1 MAQRENDMEPMIN
14 DRHGLA
20 MDAGDTAGTYP
31 AAAAKP
37 SLARAKSAAKPTVSR
52 SLAEHDRVFHPD
64 GFDPAHGS
72 CKFRDQL
79 RRLDEAD
86 RLVAFSDTHHADFDA
101 IDPSGHGTIVLAGDI
116 MGSGYVKEEEGKE
129 WLEKTFIPWCER
141 NADKNIVLVPGNH
154 DLYLEDHGAEI
165 KWPKNVTY
173 LVNREA
179 NVNGLRVYGT
189 PYTRLHANGAYEV
202 GSRRLAEEFAK
213 IPEGLDVL
221 IAHTPPHVR
230 GSTIDYDP
238 RSRSYFGSAELTKA
252 ILEKK
257 PKLVICGHV
266 HTGSHRPVRI
276 GDSTVVN
283 VSLVGADRARADYAT
298 RSIGVTR
305 SPDGADFIMDTD
317 DEMRIT
323 APANAA
329 PSVSPSPGADKDA
342 STGRTVAKADKG
354 GRLADKT
361 DTPAATPSP
370 KKDEPRFKLDPMYS
384 DSADFLKMLRRDR
397 RESAVLLPDEFMDF
411 YNAVTDCAKEIN
423 SAIDRG
429 DYRPDP
435 AAFEA
440 MEEAWADYDKYRR
453 TTDNPI
459 VDAVMASAWEI
470 AESARFGFHA
480 RINRVPA
487 LPTAMANPRLS
498 LPPKPAKTVH
508 GSTDP
513 HSHSPISSSSDHP
526 GSSVAEILASFKG
539 GISSPKSHSKP
550 HLPKTVQL
558 GSPGSFREWLKSKY

>member
-1 MAQRENDMEPMIN
+1 MALSMAQRENDMEPMIN

-20 MDAGDTAGTYP
+20 MDADGTAGAYT
-31 AAAAKP
+31 AVSAAKP
-37 SLARAKSAAKPTVSR
+37 SRARARSAVRPTVSR

-154 DLYLEDHGAEI
+154 DLYLEAHGAEV

-202 GSRRLAEEFAK
+202 GSRQLAEEFAK

-238 RSRSYFGSAELTKA
+238 RSRAYFGSAELTKA

-323 APANAA
+323 APA
-329 PSVSPSPGADKDA
+329 P
-342 STGRTVAKADKG
+342 
-354 GRLADKT
+354 
-361 DTPAATPSP
+361 
-370 KKDEPRFKLDPMYS
+370 
-384 DSADFLKMLRRDR
+384 
-397 RESAVLLPDEFMDF
+397 
-411 YNAVTDCAKEIN
+411 
-423 SAIDRG
+423 
-429 DYRPDP
+429 
-435 AAFEA
+435 
-440 MEEAWADYDKYRR
+440 
-453 TTDNPI
+453 
-459 VDAVMASAWEI
+459 
-470 AESARFGFHA
+470 
-480 RINRVPA
+480 
-487 LPTAMANPRLS
+487 
-498 LPPKPAKTVH
+498 PPKPHHPRTVH
-508 GSTDP
+508 
-513 HSHSPISSSSDHP
+513 
-526 GSSVAEILASFKG
+526 
-539 GISSPKSHSKP
+539 
-550 HLPKTVQL
+550 L
-558 GSPGSFREWLKSKY
+558 GAPGSFRDWLNSRA